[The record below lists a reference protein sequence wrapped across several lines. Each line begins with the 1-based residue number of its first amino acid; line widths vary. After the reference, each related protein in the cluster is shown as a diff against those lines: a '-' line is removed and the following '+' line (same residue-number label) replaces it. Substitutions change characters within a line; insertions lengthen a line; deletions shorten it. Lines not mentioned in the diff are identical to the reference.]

1 MNTPD
6 AILVQLLAARQTDAA
21 LGEAL
26 RLPFLVTR
34 AMCQRHEKAGLV
46 TRENI
51 AGVVPLWTLTDAGK
65 ARAESLQAPKP
76 QPQS

>member
-6 AILVQLLAARQTDAA
+6 AILVQLLSARQTDAA
-21 LGEAL
+21 LGQSL

-46 TRENI
+46 THDDI
-51 AGVVPLWTLTDAGK
+51 AGIVPVWSLTEAGK
-65 ARAESLQAPKP
+65 ARAEALQAPLQP
-76 QPQS
+76 QP